1 MQDKEGK
8 SHCKSYKN
16 QWDFQLD
23 KLFSLFIMIFGFNKR
38 YLEKNEYFCNR
49 KKNNIRN
56 GLRKIVCQDS
66 KIESLRLG

>member
-23 KLFSLFIMIFGFNKR
+23 KLFSLFIIIFGFNKR

-49 KKNNIRN
+49 KQK
-56 GLRKIVCQDS
+56 
-66 KIESLRLG
+66 

>member
-49 KKNNIRN
+49 KKIIYAMAY
-56 GLRKIVCQDS
+56 GKSFVKIP
-66 KIESLRLG
+66 K